1 MRRNTAPDRSVIP
14 MMLAIILT
22 ALLIHC
28 GRSYEVVI
36 PESEVRGD
44 LQRKFPTSERYAGIA
59 EVTLRDPSLLLG
71 RSRNR
76 LTIGL
81 NAVVTPLGIAIAEVG
96 RGRVVFTSG
105 LAFND
110 SPGHFYLD
118 DVNVD
123 SVALDLVEVEEDV
136 EEGIEEVIRV
146 MLQEDLEGTP
156 VYHLKPGEIRTT
168 VAKLFLRD
176 VTIRKDAIVVTLG
189 F

>member
-1 MRRNTAPDRSVIP
+1 MRRNTASSRCLILLVF
-14 MMLAIILT
+14 AIIL
-22 ALLIHC
+22 AVLLVHC

-44 LQRKFPTSERYAGIA
+44 LQRKFPTSERYAGVA

-71 RSRNR
+71 RSQNR

-81 NAVVTPLGIAIAEVG
+81 NAVVTPLGITIAEVG

-110 SPGHFYLD
+110 SLGHFYLD

-123 SVALDLVEVEEDV
+123 SVALDLIEVEEDV

-146 MLQEDLEGTP
+146 MLREELEGTP

-168 VAKLFLRD
+168 VARLFLRD
-176 VTIRKDAIVVTLG
+176 VRIRKDAIVVTLG